1 MEDEVVLDE
10 PPGGGN
16 LVANNTQKSKGGN
29 LIEFITDAAL
39 RVVAARGR
47 IGGARRSGARMAR
60 RASCV
65 SPTYLCNY
73 SVE

>member
-1 MEDEVVLDE
+1 VLDE

-16 LVANNTQKSKGGN
+16 LVANNTQKSEGGN

-47 IGGARRSGARMAR
+47 IGGCADPVPEWHVGLPASAR
-60 RASCV
+60 
-65 SPTYLCNY
+65 PT
-73 SVE
+73 SVTIALNK